1 MIFVGLL
8 QFLIFGFQKLG
19 ILEILNFHPCIY
31 FYIGGTC
38 DITVHEVMEDGNVR
52 EVYKANGGPW
62 GGTKINDAF
71 VSLLEGWCS
80 LFWMTEF
87 LSTALL
93 SCQPNVTV
101 TYYFVYNC

>member
-8 QFLIFGFQKLG
+8 QLLILGFQKLRV
-19 ILEILNFHPCIY
+19 LEILNIQPCIY
-31 FYIGGTC
+31 FYIIGGTC

-71 VSLLEGWCS
+71 VSLLEGWYS
-80 LFWMTEF
+80 
-87 LSTALL
+87 
-93 SCQPNVTV
+93 
-101 TYYFVYNC
+101 